1 MSATKYKKICSTIFF
16 ILCILSI
23 IMSFPTQG
31 YAIDIFFN
39 GEKTTLTDINQPN
52 DTFFGG
58 SNGQPPY
65 TLLGGTDLTL
75 TTQNFA
81 QNVIDAAY
89 GGSFAQNNSVVING
103 DVHLTINNTFANNII
118 GGNLSTG
125 GGDTSIL
132 GSVYLN
138 ISNSTVTGSVNG
150 AGVNNNDGSLITGSL
165 NMYLN
170 NVTCGD
176 SIYAIHDIDE
186 GLGKQGAVVN
196 GDINITIENSTV
208 ARDISIGSDDH
219 TIPIIGNAT
228 LTLINTTVNG
238 NISGVEE
245 SDIYGDLTM
254 NFLDN
259 TNTHGDIDLS
269 IEGNLYGKALINV
282 KNSTLE
288 NLYLA
293 PYNQGSSAQMAI
305 ANVEGSA
312 INLLRLGSSGDGT
325 LINGIANIFKGST
338 IQNLEL
344 GAQRNNSNT
353 EYAEANIYGGEVVRL
368 ALGSDDVA
376 APLAHTGTAIVNIFG
391 GKVDDIRILAADST
405 TINFMEG
412 TKSYITGG
420 IEPGNVNNHVLDSLN
435 LHKHAETHWG
445 TNSNLF
451 LAVARNITLSG
462 KLFYPANEGTII
474 SIVSSNSLTLDG
486 GFVIPENLMP
496 NSNAPVLVFTN
507 GLGRPTL
514 TINKPLTV
522 VLSYSPQLL
531 GANNIPLAFVVP
543 DFYSPNFFEKHNT
556 TGIIWSDSVFDETT
570 GVWSVT
576 NIRPSEDYYGISA
589 AREAS
594 NWLRQQHILSVQNRA
609 STTLTFEDKDKS
621 GLWLDVQGG
630 QEKLDTKVGKSKMP
644 WTMATLGYDY
654 LQKFN
659 NDVKALYGI
668 NVSFSKGNN
677 KWKSVNTTKNDIIM
691 GIVNAYV
698 GLKHESG
705 IYGTATAQY
714 TASKIKTKSSGFT
727 AANYK
732 WTENIPTEALE
743 LGWNFS
749 LAEGLSITPRGQVI
763 FEQLSKHTFKLSQDN
778 DKATL
783 KKSTVITTVAG
794 IHAEYDLV
802 TNSLPISIEAGVDW
816 IQGVSGDFAANSR
829 TLDLTFK
836 DKNDSSVIRT
846 SLSIN
851 TQITEDIH
859 CSLSGFIDAGH
870 DKGAG
875 GQLSATY
882 KF

>member
-1 MSATKYKKICSTIFF
+1 MSYYKKKHILFF

-23 IMSFPTQG
+23 TMLLPTQS
-31 YAIDIFFN
+31 YAIDRFFN

-52 DTFFGG
+52 DRFFGG
-58 SNGQPPY
+58 SNSQPPY
-65 TLLGGTDLTL
+65 SVIGGTDLTL
-75 TTQNFA
+75 TTQSLG
-81 QNVIDAAY
+81 QNIIEAAY
-89 GGSFAQNNSVVING
+89 GGSLAQNNSSVING
-103 DVHLTINNTFANNII
+103 DVKLTVNNTLAQQISGGSLSI
-118 GGNLSTG
+118 GVG
-125 GGDTSIL
+125 GGDTFIL
-132 GSVYLN
+132 GSIYLD
-138 ISNSTVTGSVNG
+138 IRNSTVNGLIRG
-150 AGVNNNDGSLITGSL
+150 AGFSNAGALVSGSL

-170 NVTCGD
+170 NVTCNGNVVG
-176 SIYAIHDIDE
+176 IAGANR
-186 GLGKQGAVVN
+186 GLGNQGAVVN
-196 GDINITIENSTV
+196 GDINMTIENSNITGE
-208 ARDISIGSDDH
+208 ISIGSNNH
-219 TIPIIGNAT
+219 NIPIVGNAT
-228 LTLINTTVNG
+228 LTLINTTVDRDVIGGWN
-238 NISGVEE
+238 
-245 SDIYGDLTM
+245 SDIYGNLTM
-254 NFLDN
+254 NFLNN
-259 TNTHGDIDLS
+259 TNVRRDTILS
-269 IEGNLYGKALINV
+269 IGGNVYGKALINV
-282 KNSTLE
+282 KKSTLSR
-288 NLYLA
+288 LFLA
-293 PYNQGSSAQMAI
+293 PDNQGFSAQMAI
-305 ANVEGSA
+305 ANIEESS
-312 INLLRLGSSGDGT
+312 INLLRLGSFESGT
-325 LINGIANIFKGST
+325 LIHGVANILKGST
-338 IQNLEL
+338 IQSLEL
-344 GAQRNNSNT
+344 GSQDNSITN
-353 EYAEANIYGGEVVRL
+353 YAEANIHGGEVVRL
-368 ALGSDDVA
+368 VLGSNDVV
-376 APLAHTGTAIVNIFG
+376 APAAHTGTAIVNIYG
-391 GKVDDIRILAADST
+391 GTVNDISILAADST
-405 TINFMEG
+405 TINLMKG
-412 TKSYITGG
+412 TKSHITGG
-420 IEPGNVNNHVLDSLN
+420 IRSGNANNHVLDTLN
-435 LHKHAETHWG
+435 IHKHAETHWG
-445 TNSNLF
+445 TSGNLF
-451 LAVARNITLSG
+451 LAEAKNVTLSG
-462 KLFYPANEGTII
+462 ALFYPASENSEVALSISEKLII
-474 SIVSSNSLTLDG
+474 DG
-486 GFVIPENLMP
+486 GFVVPENLMP
-496 NSNAPVLVFTN
+496 TADAPALVFTN
-507 GLGRPTL
+507 IAGSIPTL
-514 TINKPLTV
+514 TINKPLTI

-531 GANNIPLAFVVP
+531 GANNIPVAFVVP
-543 DFYSPNFFEKHNT
+543 EFYSPNFFEKHNT

-609 STTLTFEDKDKS
+609 SMTLTSKSKNKS

-630 QEKLDTKVGKSKMP
+630 YEKLDSKVGKSKMP

-659 NDVKALYGI
+659 DVKALYGL
-668 NVSFSKGNN
+668 NFSFSRGNN
-677 KWKSVNTTKNDIIM
+677 KWKSVNRTKNNIIM
-691 GIVNAYV
+691 GIVNAYI
-698 GLKHESG
+698 GLEHVSG
-705 IYGTATAQY
+705 VYGTATAQY
-714 TASKIKTKSSGFT
+714 TASKIKSKSSGFT
-727 AANYK
+727 SSSYK

-875 GQLSATY
+875 GQLNATY